1 MLKKAK
7 THSVSLII
15 RSGFAARYAGK
26 KLMKICCF
34 LNVIAKKLIVVTLS
48 VTAFMDDAYVLIL
61 FYEENCTVESEK
73 LQVLTT
79 PSSA

>member
-1 MLKKAK
+1 MGALCLKRPKLIRF
-7 THSVSLII
+7 HSLFGQVL
-15 RSGFAARYAGK
+15 RQNTPGK

-61 FYEENCTVESEK
+61 FYEDN
-73 LQVLTT
+73 
-79 PSSA
+79 